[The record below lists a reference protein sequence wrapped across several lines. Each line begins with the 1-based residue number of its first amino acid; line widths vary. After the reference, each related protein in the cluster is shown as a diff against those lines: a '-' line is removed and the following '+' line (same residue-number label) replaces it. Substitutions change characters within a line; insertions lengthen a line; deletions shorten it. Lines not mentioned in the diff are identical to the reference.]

1 MRKNSIQVKYIV
13 LKICFIMYIVD
24 ISWYFLIYLAC
35 TLISF
40 ILQGVLHFFFSP
52 VEDIYLNWDVSKCCL
67 FCTCQSLLKAQL
79 TYHLLCSLPWLSHRM
94 LSPGLQLHWS
104 AIVDFTRNVW
114 GKAQMW
120 ASFAWRSQGSLQK
133 QCVGLEG
140 SVEKE
145 PTLWVECL

>member
-1 MRKNSIQVKYIV
+1 MLYHVY
-13 LKICFIMYIVD
+13 
-24 ISWYFLIYLAC
+24 SWYFMVFSHIFGLYSYIIYFAR
-35 TLISF
+35 S
-40 ILQGVLHFFFSP
+40 VAFFFSP